1 MSESARRFLS
11 RIVAASLAL
20 WLSGPALAADS
31 KDGKSQDEELIRL
44 QIFSDMMEGADD
56 YFGENSDLSYAD
68 HVIPTSRLPPPPPPP
83 PVAEEKH
90 DDEPEPVEPP
100 PEPPPEEPPPPP

>member
-44 QIFSDMMEGADD
+44 QNFSDMMEGADD

-68 HVIPTSRLPPPPPPP
+68 HVIPTSRLPPPPP
-83 PVAEEKH
+83 VAEEKH